1 MSDAAWSRVLE
12 ARETGRPTARAYLEH
27 ACDYFFETRGDRC
40 GKDDPSIVTG
50 LAVIQGYRLA
60 LAAHEKGC
68 GASGRADCNFGMPN
82 PAGFR
87 KSQRLFTLAER
98 LSLPLLCLVDTP
110 GAYPGIE
117 AEEEGQ
123 AWTISRNLASLA
135 SLRTPIIV
143 VYIGEGGSGGA
154 LALGMGDVVLMLENA
169 NFSVISPE
177 GCASIL
183 WRDAG
188 RAPKAAG
195 MLRMT
200 SDDLHSL
207 DLVDGIV
214 PEPPGGAS
222 ADPHAAAL
230 LLREAIAENLG
241 WLEAL
246 PLPALL
252 ERRRMRYRGLGFY
265 TEGTG

>member
-1 MSDAAWSRVLE
+1 MSDAAWNRVLE

-40 GKDDPSIVTG
+40 GQDDPSIVTG

-60 LAAHEKGC
+60 LAAHEKGS

-123 AWTISRNLASLA
+123 AWTISRNLAALA
-135 SLRTPIIV
+135 SLRTPVIV
-143 VYIGEGGSGGA
+143 VYIGEGGQRGSAGPGH
-154 LALGMGDVVLMLENA
+154 GRRGT
-169 NFSVISPE
+169 
-177 GCASIL
+177 
-183 WRDAG
+183 DAG
-188 RAPKAAG
+188 ERQLLGHQPG
-195 MLRMT
+195 GLR
-200 SDDLHSL
+200 LHSL
-207 DLVDGIV
+207 ARRRPGPQGRRHATHDLHR
-214 PEPPGGAS
+214 PALTRPGGRHYPGTAGRGL
-222 ADPHAAAL
+222 ADPLAAAL

-252 ERRRMRYRGLGFY
+252 ERRRMRYRGLGFF

>member
-1 MSDAAWSRVLE
+1 MSDAAWQRVLA
-12 ARETGRPTARAYLEH
+12 ARATERPTAREYIGH
-27 ACDYFFETRGDRC
+27 ACDYFFELRGDRC
-40 GKDDPSIVTG
+40 GKDDPSVVTG
-50 LAVIQGYRLA
+50 LAVMQGYRLA
-60 LAAHEKGC
+60 VAAHDKGK
-68 GASGRADCNFGMPN
+68 GASGRAGCSFGMPG

-87 KSQRLFTLAER
+87 KSQRLFALAAR
-98 LSLPLLCLVDTP
+98 LSLPLLMLVDTP
-110 GAYPGIE
+110 GAYPGTE

-123 AWTISRNLASLA
+123 AWTISRNLAALA
-135 SLRTPIIV
+135 SLRVPVMV

-169 NFSVISPE
+169 TFSVISPE

-183 WRDAG
+183 WRDAS
-188 RAPKAAG
+188 RAPDAAG

-200 SDDLHSL
+200 SDDLRDL

-222 ADPHAAAL
+222 GDPRAAAL
-230 LLREAIAENLG
+230 LLRAAVVENLG

-252 ERRRMRYRGLGFY
+252 ERRRLRYRGLEFY
-265 TEGTG
+265 SEGAV